1 MRILFLNPQGNF
13 DKNDS
18 RLTEHPDFGGQL
30 IYVKEVSKELAKMNV
45 FVDIITRKIVDPD
58 WQEFSSSIDYYDESK
73 NPRIVRVPFGGERF
87 LNKEKLWPYLDDY
100 VNKIIELYKKD
111 EVSFVT
117 CHYGDGGYSG
127 ALLKSKT
134 ELNFS
139 FTGHSLGAQKLDKLN
154 VNLNNFEDTD
164 REYHFSQRISA
175 ERLSIKYAS
184 KIIVSTSMERFE
196 QYSHPLYKDIS
207 EVENENKYKV
217 IPPGVNTEIFNDN
230 LNELDEETLTQIEI
244 KINGLKKPFIILS
257 SRLDEKK
264 NHITVVKA
272 YSQSKELQDKANL
285 AIFLRGIADPF
296 KEIDNL
302 STKEKNILE
311 PILTEVEKAKI
322 KDKVFF
328 FDLRSQ
334 KALATAYK
342 YFSRMNSVF
351 VLPSFYEPFGLAPI
365 EAGACGLSVVATKNG
380 GPSEIFAD
388 GSGKLFDPFNTE
400 DIANAIIEGLNNFEY
415 YSRKVKKRVLNNF
428 TWKNTAKGYL
438 EVIEEA
444 IKTPKFR
451 VNESIKLD
459 AKDLIL
465 NYLKSKL

>member
-18 RLTEHPDFGGQL
+18 HLTEHPDFGGQL

-45 FVDIITRKIVDPD
+45 FVDIITRKIVDSD
-58 WQEFSSSIDYYDESK
+58 WQEFASSIDYYDESR
-73 NPRIVRVPFGGERF
+73 NPRIVRVPFGGEGF
-87 LNKEKLWPYLDDY
+87 LNKEKLWPYLDEY

-111 EVSFVT
+111 EITFVT

-127 ALLKSKT
+127 VLLKSKT
-134 ELNFS
+134 GLNFS

-154 VNLNNFEDTD
+154 VNLNNFEYIDK
-164 REYHFSQRISA
+164 EYNFSQRISA

-217 IPPGVNTEIFNDN
+217 IPPGVNTKIFNDN
-230 LNELDEETLTQIEI
+230 LNELDEEALAQIEI

-264 NHITVVKA
+264 NHIMVVKA

-296 KEIDNL
+296 KELENL
-302 STKEKNILE
+302 SIKEKNILE

-388 GSGKLFDPFNTE
+388 GSGNLFDPFNTE
-400 DIANAIIEGLNNFEY
+400 DIANAIIEGLNNFDY
-415 YSRKVKKRVLNNF
+415 YSKKVKKRVLNNY